1 LSEECLPTRK
11 FSNGPFP
18 TITTTEAIGPM
29 IRKPEE
35 SKFNSPLCLPTE
47 SEKKKILCY
56 VVKHGIYTVMTN
68 HTYGWDNV
76 YKLQL
81 TGGPIRDK
89 LACEVARLY
98 KVPGNFGC
106 CRSLGNYS
114 REVCR

>member
-1 LSEECLPTRK
+1 MGGGLFSL
-11 FSNGPFP
+11 SNGPFP

-35 SKFNSPLCLPTE
+35 PKFNSPLCLPTE
-47 SEKKKILCY
+47 SEKKKILYY

-68 HTYGWDNV
+68 HTYRWDNI

-98 KVPGNFGC
+98 MVWFDKKF
-106 CRSLGNYS
+106 
-114 REVCR
+114 RETLDVAGVLVTI